1 MSGQNEAAKE
11 AYLLEFFAA
20 FNTHDAAKLKSMM
33 TDDVV
38 FETLAGAEAYGNRIE
53 GAEAVANAFSG
64 VFSAFPDAQWANPVA
79 VVKDDLGVVTWTFQ
93 GTNAE
98 GMRVDADGVDLF
110 TFRDGKLASKKAF
123 RKDRPMINTNA

>member
-1 MSGQNEAAKE
+1 MSEANDVVRE
-11 AYLLEFFAA
+11 AYLLDFFAA
-20 FNTHDAAKLKSMM
+20 FNTHDVDKLKSMM
-33 TDDVV
+33 TDDIV
-38 FETLAGAEAYGNRIE
+38 FETLAGAESYGNRIE
-53 GAEAVANAFSG
+53 GAEAVANAFAG

-79 VVKDDLGVVTWTFQ
+79 MVKGDQGVVTWTFQ

-123 RKDRPMINTNA
+123 RKDRPMLNTNA